1 MVESCGV
8 YIYIGL
14 YCIYYIGTRKST
26 HQRCINWS
34 WVKIAP
40 PQGSQDICPA
50 GAAVAGDLRGEMEA
64 FQHWQSWLFSQRSR
78 QTRGRFRPIPQ
89 ESIDPRQFAYETS
102 LNFVWVSVWAVHAG
116 DLGYNLSLGHQRD
129 DDPTCVVWLVWM
141 CDSHVHHMWSII
153 MFDMCKMHMHETNV
167 GIYTWYVL

>member
-1 MVESCGV
+1 MWSI
-8 YIYIGL
+8 YIYWIIL
-14 YCIYYIGTRKST
+14 YYIGTRKST

-64 FQHWQSWLFSQRSR
+64 FQHWQSWLCQRSR
-78 QTRGRFRPIPQ
+78 QREAALGLFHRRLGERLSRPCRRFGIP
-89 ESIDPRQFAYETS
+89 
-102 LNFVWVSVWAVHAG
+102 
-116 DLGYNLSLGHQRD
+116 LSLGHQRD
-129 DDPTCVVWLVWM
+129 DDPTCVVWLVWI
-141 CDSHVHHMWSII
+141 CDSHVHHMWAII
-153 MFDMCKMHMHETNV
+153 MFDMCKMHMHVTNV